1 MGKKILTA
9 MIVAV
14 VAVVAGYNI
23 YVSQKDITLSELA
36 LANIEALA
44 EYNEVDKDGYIC
56 YTTYTSADWFHSD
69 QTFIDCDN
77 CYQKKG
83 RNLQDRSHC
92 RKQKLISLALGL

>member
-1 MGKKILTA
+1 MKIEIMGKKILTA

-44 EYNEVDKDGYIC
+44 SSGEGFQSDCNTYCMTSYFDTCIIRYTNNTFTTC
-56 YTTYTSADWFHSD
+56 YDSR
-69 QTFIDCDN
+69 I
-77 CYQKKG
+77 
-83 RNLQDRSHC
+83 RR
-92 RKQKLISLALGL
+92 

>member
-1 MGKKILTA
+1 MKIEIMGKKILTA

-14 VAVVAGYNI
+14 VAVVAG
-23 YVSQKDITLSELA
+23 
-36 LANIEALA
+36 
-44 EYNEVDKDGYIC
+44 YNEVDKDGYIC

-69 QTFIDCDN
+69 QTFIDCNN

-92 RKQKLISLALGL
+92 RK

>member
-1 MGKKILTA
+1 MKIEIMGKKILTA

-69 QTFIDCDN
+69 QTFIDCNN
-77 CYQKKG
+77 CYQKEREKFA
-83 RNLQDRSHC
+83 R
-92 RKQKLISLALGL
+92 

>member
-14 VAVVAGYNI
+14 VAVVTGYNI
-23 YVSQKDITLSELA
+23 YAAQKDITLSELA

-44 EYNEVDKDGYIC
+44 
-56 YTTYTSADWFHSD
+56 
-69 QTFIDCDN
+69 DCDN

-92 RKQKLISLALGL
+92 RK

>member
-1 MGKKILTA
+1 MMGIIA
-9 MIVAV
+9 IVAV
-14 VAVVAGYNI
+14 AAVTGYNV
-23 YVSQKDITLSELA
+23 YTSQKNVKLSD

-69 QTFIDCDN
+69 QTFIDCNN

-92 RKQKLISLALGL
+92 RK

>member
-1 MGKKILTA
+1 MRIEIMGKKILTA

-69 QTFIDCDN
+69 QTFIDCNN

-92 RKQKLISLALGL
+92 RK